1 MVKISRIFSA
11 LALVVLF
18 PFNFLKVKLSP
29 VRPDPNPWDG
39 EKKDIL
45 DRANWLERTIITSPG
60 KLLQS
65 MPSILG
71 KHYGGEW
78 AIYSCSMYCATLSN
92 ISRLYPEERERSI
105 SRMSKLIDIVLTP
118 ELRQYDTKSWRED
131 ALETLDGSKSH
142 MTYLSILA
150 WMITLYKMSGGGA
163 GYDNTLRK
171 VCAAL
176 NRRTLESKD
185 LTLLS
190 FPRTPVFL
198 PDMLVTIVAL
208 HNYSILFDGEYS
220 HTVKRW
226 LEKARN
232 EWLDKRTGLLVSMLP
247 GASGY
252 RGKRSIR
259 GSYSALNCYYLS
271 LVDEDFAREQYERL
285 KKTFKKQTFV
295 DGIKEYQSWSPKL
308 KLDVDAGPI
317 ICGFSPSGTV
327 FSIGAATYF
336 GDWEFRAGMLET
348 GRIAGV
354 SVTGFRKRH
363 YLLGDIVVV
372 GEAATLAMRTNLRR
386 SKL

>member
-1 MVKISRIFSA
+1 MFMEKVSRI
-11 LALVVLF
+11 
-18 PFNFLKVKLSP
+18 NFLKVKPSP
-29 VRPDPNPWDG
+29 VHPDPNPWVN

-45 DRANWLERTIITSPG
+45 DRANWLEQTVITSPS
-60 KLLQS
+60 KLLQR
-65 MPSILG
+65 MPYILG
-71 KHYGGEW
+71 EHYRGEW
-78 AIYSCSMYCATLSN
+78 AIYSCSMYCAALSN
-92 ISRLYPEERERSI
+92 ICRLYPEEKELSL
-105 SRMSKLIDIVLTP
+105 SRMRKLIDIVLQP
-118 ELRQYDTKSWRED
+118 ELRQYDTKSWGED
-131 ALETLDGSKSH
+131 AMETLEGDKSH

-150 WMITLYKMSGGGA
+150 WMITLYKMSGGGEE
-163 GYDNTLRK
+163 YDRTLHE

-176 NRRTLESKD
+176 YRRTLKSRD
-185 LTLLS
+185 LNLLS
-190 FPRTPVFL
+190 FPQKPVFL

-208 HNYSILFDGEYS
+208 HNYSLLYGGMYAD
-220 HTVKRW
+220 TVSRW
-226 LEKARN
+226 LAKAKN

-247 GASGY
+247 GASQY
-252 RGKRSIR
+252 RGGRSIK
-259 GSYSALNCYYLS
+259 GSHSALSCYYLS

-285 KKTFKKQTFV
+285 KKTFRQKTFV

-308 KLDVDAGPI
+308 KLDVNAGPI
-317 ICGFSPSGTV
+317 IFGFSPSGTV

-354 SVTGFRKRH
+354 SVTGFHKRH